1 MLAADTKPVVGSESW
16 PRPAAVD
23 LNGVAWSEISQPVAP
38 FLVEVRRFLEAQV
51 STFEREVAEGARYAL
66 SASGKQ
72 LRPVLVG
79 LSAQAAGGLSP
90 QHVTGAAIVEL
101 VHLATLIHDDVID
114 EAGVRRKIPTV
125 AAKFGNQTAVLLG
138 DCLFAHALQ
147 LAAGFPTSEVCR
159 VVATAT
165 KAVCSGEILQT
176 LRRSRLDQ
184 SLAEY
189 FRVIELKTAELF
201 ALACDLGALL
211 TEKQPAPRAA
221 LRQFGLAFGTA
232 YQVFDDCL
240 DVFGREEVAGKT
252 LGTDLTKGKITLP
265 LLLAH
270 EGASPADRSG
280 LEAILARA
288 PAQRLAGVRPVLERY
303 HAGARSREVV
313 ESYLRTAREAAGQFT
328 GAPGL
333 LRLTDYL
340 ALQTSRLEAA

>member
-1 MLAADTKPVVGSESW
+1 MLAAETKPVIGSEPW
-16 PRPAAVD
+16 PRAAAVD
-23 LNGVAWSEISQPVAP
+23 PNGVAWIEISQPVAP
-38 FLVEVRRFLEAQV
+38 FLAEVRSFLEAQV
-51 STFEREVAEGARYAL
+51 DTFEPEVAEGARYAL

-79 LSAQAAGGLSP
+79 LSAQAAGGITAD
-90 QHVTGAAIVEL
+90 HVVGAAIVEL

-138 DCLFAHALQ
+138 DCLFAHALH
-147 LAAGFPTSEVCR
+147 LAAGFPTSEICR

-184 SLAEY
+184 SLADY
-189 FRVIELKTAELF
+189 FRIIELKTAELF
-201 ALACDLGALL
+201 SLACELGALL
-211 TEKQPAPRAA
+211 AAEQPAPRAA

-240 DVFGREEVAGKT
+240 DLFGKEEHAGKT

-270 EGASPADRSG
+270 EGASPADRLG
-280 LEAILARA
+280 LAAILARA
-288 PAQRLAGVRPVLERY
+288 PAQRLADLQPVLDRY
-303 HAGARSREVV
+303 RAGARSREVV
-313 ESYLRTAREAAGQFT
+313 ESFLQTAREAASQFSGT
-328 GAPGL
+328 PAL

-340 ALQTSRLEAA
+340 ALQTSRLGTS